1 MSDEKV
7 SNAMLK
13 NLRISLFLAYKSVI
27 RGRKSISAALI
38 MIMIMI
44 FILLGFTPSL
54 LLGLTEAMNRQTVE
68 NTFANIIIEPGEDE
82 DYIIRAPLLQE
93 RINNIPGVIGSACH
107 YIVSATVTY
116 DENKDGEDVKTTQCL
131 VDSIDPEQEIRVTK
145 IHQNMVAGEYL
156 DESDRQKI
164 VLGREISGG
173 YGAEL
178 PLKSL
183 EGVRIGD
190 EITLTFNNGVQRDYE
205 VKGIFGTGWAFADI
219 QAFITEKEMESVL
232 GVHNRASEILV
243 KVEQVGQEERYIQ
256 ELRRMGL
263 TEEKIHPWTDY
274 MGMVSGITE
283 SLGKIRLLITGF
295 LLIVAALVFYVIIFI
310 DVTHKRKQIGIL
322 KALGIGKGM
331 IINSY
336 VLQALFYATLGIGLG
351 VVAVHFLLIPY
362 FVSHPLDFPLGFVSL
377 VMTRKLLIIN
387 SLILFV
393 VAIIAGFIPSWQT
406 TRENILKAI
415 WGR

>member
-1 MSDEKV
+1 MSDEKI

-13 NLRISLFLAYKSVI
+13 NLRISLFLAYTSVI
-27 RGRKSISAALI
+27 RGKKSISAALI
-38 MIMIMI
+38 VIMIMI
-44 FILLGFTPSL
+44 FILLGFVPSI
-54 LLGLTEAMNRQTVE
+54 LLGLTEAMNKQTVE
-68 NTFANIIIEPGEDE
+68 NTFANIIIEPREDE

-107 YIVSATVTY
+107 YVVPAAVTY

-131 VDSIDPEQEIRVTK
+131 VNSIDPEQEIRVTK

-164 VLGREISGG
+164 ILGREISGG
-173 YGAEL
+173 YGAQL
-178 PLKSL
+178 PIKSL
-183 EGVRIGD
+183 EGVKIGD
-190 EITLTFNNGVQRDYE
+190 EITVTFNNGVQRDYE
-205 VKGIFGTGWAFADI
+205 VKGIFSTGWAFADI
-219 QAFITEKEMESVL
+219 QTFITEKEMESVL
-232 GVHNRASEILV
+232 GVHDRASEILV

-263 TEEKIHPWTDY
+263 IEEKIHPWTDY

-283 SLGKIRLLITGF
+283 SLGKIRSMTTGF

-310 DVTHKRKQIGIL
+310 DITHKRKQIGIL
-322 KALGIGKGM
+322 RALGIGKGI

-351 VVAVHFLLIPY
+351 VVAVQFLLIPY
-362 FVSHPLDFPLGFVSL
+362 FVSHPLDFALGPVSL
-377 VMTRKLLIIN
+377 VMTKELLIIDC
-387 SLILFV
+387 LILFV

>member
-183 EGVRIGD
+183 EGVKIGD

-263 TEEKIHPWTDY
+263 IEEKIHPWTDY

-322 KALGIGKGM
+322 KALGIGKGT

-336 VLQALFYATLGIGLG
+336 ILQALFYATLGIGLG

>member
-1 MSDEKV
+1 
-7 SNAMLK
+7 MLK

-27 RGRKSISAALI
+27 RGRRSISAALI

-44 FILLGFTPSL
+44 FILLGFAPSI

-68 NTFANIIIEPGEDE
+68 NTFANIVIEPGEDE
-82 DYIIRAPLLQE
+82 DYIVKAPLLQQ
-93 RINNIPGVIGSACH
+93 RINNIPGVTGSAGH
-107 YIVSATVTY
+107 YIVPATFTY
-116 DENKDGEDVKTTQCL
+116 DENKDGEDVKTVGFL

-145 IHQNMVAGEYL
+145 IHENMVAGEYL

-164 VLGREISGG
+164 ILGREVSGG
-173 YGAEL
+173 YGAQL
-178 PLKSL
+178 PIKSL
-183 EGVRIGD
+183 EGVKVGD

-219 QAFITEKEMESVL
+219 QAFITEKEMESIL

-243 KVEQVGQEERYIQ
+243 KIEQVGQEERYIQ
-256 ELRRMGL
+256 ELRGMGL
-263 TEEKIHPWTDY
+263 IEEKIHPWTDY
-274 MGMVSGITE
+274 MGMVTGITE

-310 DVTHKRKQIGIL
+310 DVTHKRRQIGIL
-322 KALGIGKGM
+322 KALGIGKRT

-336 VLQALFYATLGIGLG
+336 ILQALFYATLGIGFG

-362 FVSHPLDFPLGFVSL
+362 FVSHPLDFPLGFVNL
-377 VMTRKLLIIN
+377 VMTKELLIIN